1 MVLQADHVLRR
12 RQVFR
17 GRAARAAPEPRCLA
31 LIDKTLVQGTDDL
44 FCLAEILVITLAL
57 AAEKSVY
64 RVVKVVTPK
73 SVASVSALRARA
85 DNPGVV
91 LVGFRDHANLPAQ
104 FPGQRVHVLRDL
116 RQNVLR

>member
-1 MVLQADHVLRR
+1 MVLEADHVRR
-12 RQVFR
+12 CSQVFCR
-17 GRAARAAPEPRCLA
+17 GAAGVAPELRHFP
-31 LIDKTLVQGTDDL
+31 LIHKTLVQGTDDL

-91 LVGFRDHANLPAQ
+91 LVSFRDHANLPAQ
-104 FPGQRVHVLRDL
+104 FPGQRVH
-116 RQNVLR
+116 